1 MFQNCDIAG
10 CEIQT
15 GDMGTPLRG
24 PHLRNRAL
32 RQSSKICPFVY
43 IGYSRLRYSPGRIRF
58 FFFIS
63 LRPSTS
69 VLCRLYCEATFL
81 LRSHKQ
87 LSNKLAMNAN
97 KWMDPLLEFLICC
110 SFSKPFC
117 RHRKDSDLPK
127 KTGYILWVV
136 ALLEACDVTNNG
148 RHLRWN
154 QVRTARNGNF
164 LCLTWKLRHK

>member
-15 GDMGTPLRG
+15 GDMGTPPPLRG

-43 IGYSRLRYSPGRIRF
+43 IGYSRLRYSPGCIRF

-97 KWMDPLLEFLICC
+97 KWMEPLPEFLICC
-110 SFSKPFC
+110 SFFETILPSQERLRSSQKDGVYFMGGSAAGGLW
-117 RHRKDSDLPK
+117 RHQQWSPSRLKS
-127 KTGYILWVV
+127 G
-136 ALLEACDVTNNG
+136 
-148 RHLRWN
+148 
-154 QVRTARNGNF
+154 
-164 LCLTWKLRHK
+164 